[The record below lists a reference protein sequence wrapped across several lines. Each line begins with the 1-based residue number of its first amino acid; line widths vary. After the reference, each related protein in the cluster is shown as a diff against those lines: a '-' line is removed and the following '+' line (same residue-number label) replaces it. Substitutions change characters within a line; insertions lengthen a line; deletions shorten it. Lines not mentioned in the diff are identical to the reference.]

1 MSGSTAEAM
10 KESGKI
16 MICKDWASTNG
27 MMAEC
32 IKDSTKTIRRT
43 GMAYIAGKIKDSIR
57 DIG

>member
-1 MSGSTAEAM
+1 M

-16 MICKDWASTNG
+16 MICKDWGSTNG
-27 MMAEC
+27 MTAEC

-43 GMAYIAGKIKDSIR
+43 GMVYIAGKIKDSIR